1 MSRSMIE
8 GAVSIRRLPASTV
21 TLAQIRARP
30 LATPGSLPSW
40 IRCAQEPG
48 TEEGWA
54 CEIGLGEWLIFGESA
69 RIIEA
74 RRHSAGDDALHRIS
88 DASVGFAAFRLE
100 GPQVRRLLCTD
111 VGAPQS
117 VRDAR
122 PGDWVRTRVAQI
134 TVILRCVAADAF
146 ELHVDRSLSIYLEE
160 WLNDHAK
167 SLRNDRVPNP
177 PDFP

>member
-21 TLAQIRARP
+21 TLVQIHGQQFAA
-30 LATPGSLPSW
+30 LASSPSW

-48 TEEGWA
+48 TEIGWA
-54 CEIGLGEWLIFGESA
+54 CAIGLGEWLIFGESA
-69 RIIEA
+69 AIVEA
-74 RRHSAGDDALHRIS
+74 RHHRAGDDALHRIS
-88 DASVGFAAFRLE
+88 DVSAGFAVFRLE
-100 GPQVRRLLCTD
+100 GPQVRQLLCTD

-122 PGDWVRTRVAQI
+122 PGDRVRMRLAQI
-134 TVILRCVAADAF
+134 TVILRCVAADVF
-146 ELHVDRSLSIYLEE
+146 ELHVDRSLSTYVDG

-167 SLRNDRVPNP
+167 PLRNHRVPNP
-177 PDFP
+177 PDVP